1 MTVVSSR
8 FPPWDVSLYFNF
20 EIAVHMKYYFIFLFQ
35 LIVLSS
41 YGQEN
46 KEAEIDSLESEMM
59 NFFQATLERNYGRK
73 DALDLLVKGLE
84 RYHFNYLL
92 DVDKARLKQ
101 INEKLYA
108 GGLLYS
114 YFVDGAI
121 LNDSCTLFVPDGVS
135 PSEYCQSDAYQQAS
149 KNQQEHGGS
158 LSLVADS
165 LQYAYMKAQ
174 VEYIIL
180 PFKKRLDGFTYWQRE
195 LEPAIH
201 PALKAYLKIEDA
213 TGGVSSVM
221 IFWEIARNTDHF
233 CSDFKTDRDVR
244 MFLTLYF
251 WKYLCYFANID
262 FYTGQDKT
270 EEILKGEAD

>member
-108 GGLLYS
+108 GGLLHS

>member
-8 FPPWDVSLYFNF
+8 FLPWDVSLYFNF

-84 RYHFNYLL
+84 QYHFNYLL

>member
-8 FPPWDVSLYFNF
+8 FLPWDVSLYFNF

-135 PSEYCQSDAYQQAS
+135 PSEYRQSDAYQQAS

>member
-1 MTVVSSR
+1 
-8 FPPWDVSLYFNF
+8 
-20 EIAVHMKYYFIFLFQ
+20 MKYYFIFLFQ

-41 YGQEN
+41 YGQKN
-46 KEAEIDSLESEMM
+46 KEAEIDSLELEMM

-108 GGLLYS
+108 GGLLHS

-135 PSEYCQSDAYQQAS
+135 PSEYRQSDAYQQAS

-201 PALKAYLKIEDA
+201 PALKAYVKAENA

>member
-174 VEYIIL
+174 VESIIL

>member
-1 MTVVSSR
+1 
-8 FPPWDVSLYFNF
+8 
-20 EIAVHMKYYFIFLFQ
+20 MKYYFIFLFQ

-41 YGQEN
+41 YGQKN

-92 DVDKARLKQ
+92 DVDKVRLKQ

-108 GGLLYS
+108 GGFLHS

-121 LNDSCTLFVPDGVS
+121 LNDSCTLFVLDGVS
-135 PSEYCQSDAYQQAS
+135 PSEYRQSDAYQQAS

-201 PALKAYLKIEDA
+201 PALKAYVKAENA

>member
-1 MTVVSSR
+1 
-8 FPPWDVSLYFNF
+8 
-20 EIAVHMKYYFIFLFQ
+20 MKYYLIFLFQ

-41 YGQEN
+41 FGQEN
-46 KEAEIDSLESEMM
+46 KETEIDSLETEMM
-59 NFFQATLERNYGRK
+59 NFFQATLEKNYGRK

-92 DVDKARLKQ
+92 DVDKVQLKR

-108 GGLLYS
+108 GGWLHS

-121 LNDSCTLFVPDGVS
+121 LNDSCTLFVPTGVS
-135 PSEYCQSDAYQQAS
+135 RSEYCQSDIYKQAS
-149 KNQQEHGGS
+149 ENLHEHVGT
-158 LSLVADS
+158 LTLVTDS

-174 VEYIIL
+174 VEHTIL

-201 PALKAYLKIEDA
+201 PALKAYLKTEDA
-213 TGGVSSVM
+213 VGTVSSVM
-221 IFWEIARNTDHF
+221 IFWEIVRDTNHF

-262 FYTGQDKT
+262 YYTGLDKT
-270 EEILKGEAD
+270 QEILKKESD

>member
-108 GGLLYS
+108 GGLLHS

-201 PALKAYLKIEDA
+201 PALKAYLKIENA

>member
-1 MTVVSSR
+1 MV
-8 FPPWDVSLYFNF
+8 N
-20 EIAVHMKYYFIFLFQ
+20 
-35 LIVLSS
+35 
-41 YGQEN
+41 EN
-46 KEAEIDSLESEMM
+46 I
-59 NFFQATLERNYGRK
+59 G
-73 DALDLLVKGLE
+73 
-84 RYHFNYLL
+84 
-92 DVDKARLKQ
+92 
-101 INEKLYA
+101 IA
-108 GGLLYS
+108 GGLLHS

-135 PSEYCQSDAYQQAS
+135 PSEYRQSDAYQQAS

-174 VEYIIL
+174 
-180 PFKKRLDGFTYWQRE
+180 
-195 LEPAIH
+195 EPAIH
-201 PALKAYLKIEDA
+201 PDLKAYVKGENA

>member
-174 VEYIIL
+174 VESIIL

-213 TGGVSSVM
+213 IGGVSSVM

>member
-108 GGLLYS
+108 SGLLHS

>member
-108 GGLLYS
+108 GGLLHS

-174 VEYIIL
+174 VESIIL

>member
-8 FPPWDVSLYFNF
+8 FLPWDVSLYFNF

-92 DVDKARLKQ
+92 NVDKARLKQ

-174 VEYIIL
+174 VESIIL

>member
-101 INEKLYA
+101 INEKLYV

-135 PSEYCQSDAYQQAS
+135 PSEYCQSDVYQQAS

-174 VEYIIL
+174 VESIIL

-213 TGGVSSVM
+213 IGGVSSVM